1 MYGTHAVVC
10 YSKPRVPYKP
20 YIACKGYL
28 KTRIF
33 IFQVAHDAPQTA
45 WYEEI
50 IPARYPAS
58 GYLKT
63 DF

>member
-28 KTRIF
+28 KTRIS
-33 IFQVAHDAPQTA
+33 IFQVAHDTPQA
-45 WYEEI
+45 
-50 IPARYPAS
+50 ACLFRV
-58 GYLKT
+58 
-63 DF
+63 